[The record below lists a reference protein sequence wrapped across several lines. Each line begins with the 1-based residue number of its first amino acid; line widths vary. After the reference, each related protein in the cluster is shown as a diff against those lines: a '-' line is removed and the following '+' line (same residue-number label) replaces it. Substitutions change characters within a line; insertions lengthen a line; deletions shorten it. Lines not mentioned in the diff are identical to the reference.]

1 MCSILQ
7 YKRNQI
13 TQKETD
19 RLINGIVHQ
28 QMAFA

>member
-7 YKRNQI
+7 YKRNQL

-19 RLINGIVHQ
+19 RQTDKWHCAPADGV
-28 QMAFA
+28 